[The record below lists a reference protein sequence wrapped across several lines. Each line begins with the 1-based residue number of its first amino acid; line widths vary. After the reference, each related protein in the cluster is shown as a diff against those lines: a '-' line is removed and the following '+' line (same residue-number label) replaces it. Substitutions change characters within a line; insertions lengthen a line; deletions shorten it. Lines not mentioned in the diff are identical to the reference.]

1 MWIAFRAAFGLVL
14 GIVALSLAPAAD
26 QPPAA
31 PMATSPPSAGSS
43 GRVSPPVEGAAQ
55 ESRSLRAD
63 RLVPQWEL
71 GDRWI
76 VETSSRPL
84 QARSDI
90 AKAAA
95 SPAIQWQFSVQRY
108 EKSLEA
114 DCFRI
119 EVRPMLGG
127 QQPET
132 VLWVDRQSLALRQ
145 IQTQIP
151 TAGGFRTITESYE
164 FVGAQPAPVLGPLSA
179 LPIDFP
185 LLTGGEAKA
194 MDAYTYTSYSGPRGT
209 KAVGDLGFTYQVKQT
224 IAAADDREAKS
235 LVDESFA
242 KGLGEEPLVEVRL
255 EGGGREVRQ
264 LWQPG
269 RPWPVYC
276 DNGSTICRLV
286 KVMPADSGAGPRQE
300 AHK

>member
-1 MWIAFRAAFGLVL
+1 M
-14 GIVALSLAPAAD
+14 
-26 QPPAA
+26 
-31 PMATSPPSAGSS
+31 
-43 GRVSPPVEGAAQ
+43 
-55 ESRSLRAD
+55 
-63 RLVPQWEL
+63 
-71 GDRWI
+71 
-76 VETSSRPL
+76 
-84 QARSDI
+84 
-90 AKAAA
+90 AAA

-151 TAGGFRTITESYE
+151 T
-164 FVGAQPAPVLGPLSA
+164 PADFGRSQRATNSPGPSSAVLGPLSA